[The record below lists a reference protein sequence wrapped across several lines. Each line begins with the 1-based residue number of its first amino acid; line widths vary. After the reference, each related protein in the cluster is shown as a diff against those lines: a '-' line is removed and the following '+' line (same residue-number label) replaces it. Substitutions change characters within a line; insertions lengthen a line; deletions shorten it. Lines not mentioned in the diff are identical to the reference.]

1 MFARLFLLHI
11 FLIRSTHLANC
22 SGTKN
27 TVRRRTDCYIQIKET
42 ILGSSQSRFFH
53 ITSIHHAKAR
63 NPFHGAHTFSWGET
77 SRGRYRLESREKEG
91 KHQVAKNILY
101 RFFGRWGRWPLFL
114 KSHVS
119 FSCVPSRVQHLSSFL
134 ETVEN
139 TPCLAPAWNVICIF
153 RGSTVGIL
161 LFHLWVLPPML
172 PHHRRNHDWTEPI
185 YTYRYEFP
193 LGFQGG

>member
-1 MFARLFLLHI
+1 MELTLFHEGRQAEADI
-11 FLIRSTHLANC
+11 DWRVERKKVNIRSQKTF
-22 SGTKN
+22 
-27 TVRRRTDCYIQIKET
+27 YI
-42 ILGSSQSRFFH
+42 
-53 ITSIHHAKAR
+53 
-63 NPFHGAHTFSWGET
+63 
-77 SRGRYRLESREKEG
+77 
-91 KHQVAKNILY
+91 V
-101 RFFGRWGRWPLFL
+101 FFGRWGRWPLFL